1 MALQE
6 LSYSANLIESTC
18 NKLSLDM
25 IMRGQ
30 NCDGTG
36 NMAGVCSG
44 AAKIIH
50 SKLPKLFYF
59 HYASHKLNLCVV
71 SSCKIDYCFKL

>member
-6 LSYSANLIESTC
+6 LSYAANLIESTC

-25 IMRGQ
+25 IMCRGQ
-30 NCDGTG
+30 VYDGAG

-50 SKLPKLFYF
+50 SKFPKLFYF
-59 HYASHKLNLCVV
+59 HYASHK
-71 SSCKIDYCFKL
+71 